1 MTVPA
6 ITFATGTKVAAQS
19 VGAVGKYVTGS
30 VFALVVIGHI
40 ATLAPVSIVTM
51 ALTIQTSAVFTITAC
66 RITTIIWNE
75 KEKIVLK
82 SAFQFSFIDLKP
94 KKKTK
99 YNRVECT
106 TIFGKRKTLL
116 ARRFRFRSPT
126 PTLFFSFVHGFKIW
140 FENNASLKSILFSR
154 KRVEKL
160 SGSLDIIEYNS
171 VVTVAFF
178 VTYYPEGNKG

>member
-19 VGAVGKYVTGS
+19 VGAVGKYVAGS

-94 KKKTK
+94 KKRP
-99 YNRVECT
+99 NT
-106 TIFGKRKTLL
+106 TEWN
-116 ARRFRFRSPT
+116 ARRY
-126 PTLFFSFVHGFKIW
+126 LEK
-140 FENNASLKSILFSR
+140 
-154 KRVEKL
+154 EKL
-160 SGSLDIIEYNS
+160 CWQGDSD
-171 VVTVAFF
+171 F
-178 VTYYPEGNKG
+178 VLQLLLCFLHSFMVSKFGLKTMPV

>member
-19 VGAVGKYVTGS
+19 VCAVGKYVTRP

-94 KKKTK
+94 KKKDQ
-99 YNRVECT
+99 
-106 TIFGKRKTLL
+106 ILQSGM
-116 ARRFRFRSPT
+116 
-126 PTLFFSFVHGFKIW
+126 HDDIW
-140 FENNASLKSILFSR
+140 K
-154 KRVEKL
+154 KK
-160 SGSLDIIEYNS
+160 NS
-171 VVTVAFF
+171 VGKEIQISFSNSYF
-178 VTYYPEGNKG
+178 VFYIRSWFQNLV